1 MSLFLSL
8 SERDRLRGLAPAEPA
23 FALLDAME
31 KRVRRRC
38 ASPGLSDRC
47 ATTDWWHHAAEYLT
61 DAALVQAV
69 RPSPVLATWLHSTV
83 LALVRRPLAD
93 WAGPPFRGFNGGELV
108 GSLETAHLTWGLAV
122 SYDLVADLFS
132 ADEQTEIRTVL
143 RERGQAP
150 CRRYIDA
157 TGFCH
162 NWNCVLL
169 AGFTVAAAVLDDA
182 GALAE
187 AAAWF
192 PVAADHFQP
201 DGSYGE
207 SLQYA
212 NYAAF
217 SIILAR
223 EALLRRSPGTPP
235 TLEPYA
241 RIVDWAAQALLYR
254 KPLSGWGPSPRARSA
269 NFGDS
274 AALFRPS
281 GDLLIHI
288 AAHARATLPR
298 EAGLARWLFDT
309 LYFPADED
317 GPHDLASFGF
327 VPGFGFLSVI
337 LLPDA
342 AAALAPKAVDLP
354 LVAAFSGGDAFAR
367 DDRDGLTVLA
377 VRTAAEPRH
386 ATAHLHGDI
395 HSFILAHRSERL
407 LIDPGHSC
415 YRNLTHD
422 LEAASLTHNTCTFD
436 SPASTGV
443 PARNLTQRGG
453 INRPLVREAGALRG
467 GAPVG
472 LGGSRL
478 LCARSGPVSVL
489 GSEAA
494 ALYGAPLTNFT
505 RLWFLCGPHALFVVD
520 RIEAET
526 PLRTTWHWLLN
537 NRDGQLNLQLL
548 RPDQLIAR
556 RGGAGLKL
564 RHFGG
569 GRLSGPVYA
578 HVHDAYHPLPA
589 QLGEGRPGSGLLL
602 RYTESEPFTARTV
615 VHGIAVDDSAAA
627 VAWDLSRTEN
637 TFVIQAP
644 TSRERWS
651 LELLDTEGSAFRLN
665 ESITRQS
672 YEVRRSDSREWSLAC
687 Y

>member
-8 SERDRLRGLAPAEPA
+8 FERDRLRALAPAEPA
-23 FALLDAME
+23 AALLDAMD
-31 KRVRRRC
+31 KRVRRR
-38 ASPGLSDRC
+38 AAAPGLSDRF

-61 DAALVQAV
+61 DAALVHAV
-69 RPSPVLATWLHSTV
+69 RPTPVVSAWLHATV

-93 WAGPPFRGFNGGELV
+93 WAGPPFRGFGGGDMV

-122 SYDLVADLFS
+122 SLDLAADLFS
-132 ADEQTEIRTVL
+132 AAEQEEIRSVL
-143 RERGQAP
+143 RERGLVP
-150 CRRYIDA
+150 CRRYLDA

-182 GALAE
+182 DALAE

-207 SLQYA
+207 SLQYG

-223 EALLRRSPGTPP
+223 EALLRRSPATPP

-241 RIVDWAAQALLYR
+241 RMVDWAAQSLLYR
-254 KPLSGWGPSPRARSA
+254 KPLSGWGPSARARSA

-288 AAHARATLPR
+288 AAHARAVLPR

-309 LYFPADED
+309 LYLPADED

-337 LLPDA
+337 LMPDA
-342 AAALAPKAVDLP
+342 APALSPEAAGLP

-367 DDRDGLTVLA
+367 DARDGLTTLA

-386 ATAHLHGDI
+386 ATAHLHGDV
-395 HSFILAHRSERL
+395 HSFILAHRRERL

-422 LEAASLTHNTCTFD
+422 LEAAPLTHNTCTFE
-436 SPASTGV
+436 SPASTNA
-443 PARNLTQRGG
+443 PARALSQRGG
-453 INRPLVREAGALRG
+453 VNRPLVRDSGSLRG

-472 LGGSRL
+472 LGGRRL

-494 ALYGAPLTNFT
+494 ALYGAPLTTFT

-520 RIEAET
+520 RIDSET

-537 NRDGQLNLQLL
+537 NRDGQLDLHLL
-548 RPDQLIAR
+548 RPDQLIAH
-556 RGGAGLKL
+556 RGEAGLKL
-564 RHFGG
+564 RHFGD

-602 RYTESEPFTARTV
+602 RFTESAPHTSRTV
-615 VHGIAVDDSAAA
+615 VHGIAVDDSASAP
-627 VAWDLSRTEN
+627 AWNLSREDE
-637 TFVIQAP
+637 TFVIEAP
-644 TSRERWS
+644 ASRERWS
-651 LELLDTEGSAFRLN
+651 LQILDAEGTAFRIT
-665 ESITRQS
+665 ESVTRQA
-672 YEVRRSDSREWSLAC
+672 YVVRRSATREWSLSPS
-687 Y
+687 